1 MIQLFC
7 KKKGAISVFLS
18 VILMPMLIVA
28 FLATDAARIYSAKVV
43 ISDAGELAMNA
54 ALAQYNAELKDEY
67 GLIAMDKVPSSMQ
80 GELEKYFNASLNSDD
95 SGGYSHILDLVE
107 QDFAALDI
115 EASKL
120 YKTEVEKQQILEYMK
135 YRAPVCMAEMVMEK
149 LDQIKENKKM
159 LEAMEA
165 EADFAEAMQEVQ
177 DAFEA
182 AKVALD
188 NLNLIIES
196 FPDQDIIEKELEA
209 TQQDFTVPMAI
220 AFLMR
225 AAISYY
231 DDYDVEKINNAE
243 GTQQK
248 LDALSSVAQ
257 SFINEAGPVSM
268 SNVLDDKNYDRYLDA
283 LCYKNTV
290 DKFGGI
296 GKLTIWYDELHP
308 ADSEENPPDPDTRQ
322 GLVDLQTEYNNKKD
336 AISQYSNRLLGIA
349 NDYVKTHANTL
360 NSWYNMAKEGVS
372 AAKDAYTKLG
382 TVVSKIQEAARL
394 HAIWEEKTN
403 QLSNPGSMKDEVE
416 KYDDMF
422 DTQKCEELMYNVD
435 TDQKYFNEIKD
446 ILTEEKFYGQSIATV
461 SAASQSNKYNNE
473 ASYVMKGRE
482 NYYYINLNSIRT
494 QTYITDYQHTTIST
508 AYCLLKI
515 QSDPFYQQL
524 IKYCQSNESADKNE
538 QKKTANGKLE
548 EGADGADEAKS
559 TDGYPTY
566 DWSSAGVNLPS
577 SLLGVGSNGAN
588 TDKLTGVS
596 GGDIDKKSD
605 RKNIITKVKDS
616 IKEASSFL
624 DGLDRILSDGVENL
638 YIAEYGMQ
646 MFTYYT
652 VDKKFDAS
660 SRTVT
665 ILSGDN
671 LTSLSGYQY
680 SSSNHKAFKAETEYI
695 LWGNASSARNVQT
708 TVAVIYGLRL
718 MFNAFFALTDAK
730 INEIAIGVA
739 APWAAVAPYL
749 EPIIKLVFKFGVSL
763 CETTEDIKKIKEGY
777 GVTVIKSQQ
786 SWVSLGNL
794 LGQPRPDNT
803 VGFTLD
809 YSEYLR
815 IFLNIKMAAN
825 ETAVLARIGDCVQVN
840 TGSDIDITKMY
851 TMLAVEA
858 SVTNRTTFMRKIADW
873 SGAGWEYDDAYTIDY
888 KSVLGY

>member
-95 SGGYSHILDLVE
+95 SGGYSRILDLVE

-135 YRAPVCMAEMVMEK
+135 YRAPVCMAEMVLEK
-149 LDQIKENKKM
+149 LEQIKENKKM

-177 DAFEA
+177 DAFED

-188 NLNLIIES
+188 NLNSIIES
-196 FPDQDIIEKELEA
+196 FPNQNTIEKELEA
-209 TQQDFTVPMAI
+209 TQQDFTVPMAT

-231 DDYDVEKINNAE
+231 DDYDAGKINSADD
-243 GTQQK
+243 TQQK
-248 LDALSSVAQ
+248 LDALSSVAR
-257 SFINEAGPVSM
+257 SFINQAGYVSM
-268 SNVLDDKNYDRYLDA
+268 NNVLDGKNYDYYIDA
-283 LCYKNTV
+283 LYYKNTV

-296 GKLTIWYDELHP
+296 GKLTSWYDELHP
-308 ADSEENPPDPDTRQ
+308 ADSDENPPDPDTRQ

-336 AISQYSNRLLGIA
+336 AISQYSNKLLGIA

-360 NSWYNMAKEGVS
+360 NSWYNMAKEGAS
-372 AAKDAYTKLG
+372 SAKDACTKLD
-382 TVVSKIQEAARL
+382 TVVSKIKEAARL

-403 QLSNPGSMKDEVE
+403 QLSNPGSMKEELE

-435 TDQKYFNEIKD
+435 TDQKYFNEIRD
-446 ILTEEKFYGQSIATV
+446 ILTEEQFYGQSIATV

-482 NYYYINLNSIRT
+482 NYYYINLDSIRV
-494 QTYITDYQHTTIST
+494 QTYITDYHHTKITT
-508 AYCLLKI
+508 ANRLVHI
-515 QSDPFYQQL
+515 ETDPFYQQL
-524 IKYCQSNESADKNE
+524 IKYCQSNESAEKNE

-566 DWSSAGVNLPS
+566 DWSSAGVALPS
-577 SLLGVGSNGAN
+577 TLLGVGSIGAN
-588 TDKLTGVS
+588 TDSLTGTT
-596 GGDIDKKSD
+596 GGDIDNKSD
-605 RKNIITKVKDS
+605 RKNIIAKVRES
-616 IKEASSFL
+616 IKEANSFL

-652 VDKKFDAS
+652 VDKKVDAS
-660 SRTVT
+660 HTLIT
-665 ILSGDN
+665 LSGED
-671 LTSLSGYQY
+671 LTSLSGYKFT
-680 SSSNHKAFKAETEYI
+680 SSNHKAFKAETEYI
-695 LWGNASSARNVQT
+695 LWGKASSAKNVQT
-708 TVAVIYGLRL
+708 TVAVIYGIRL
-718 MFNAFFALTDAK
+718 LFNAFFALTNADIDFDATK
-730 INEIAIGVA
+730 IA
-739 APWAAVAPYL
+739 APWASVAPYL
-749 EPIIKLVFKFGVSL
+749 EPIIRLVFKFGLAL
-763 CETTEDIKKIKEGY
+763 CETVSDVQKIKEGW
-777 GVTVIKSQQ
+777 GVAVIKDKNT
-786 SWVSLGNL
+786 WVSWPVGGLN
-794 LGQPRPDNT
+794 PDNT
-803 VGFTLD
+803 RGTFTLD

-815 IFLNIKMAAN
+815 IFINTKMAVN
-825 ETAVLARIGDCVQVN
+825 ETGVLARIGDCVQVN

-851 TMLAVEA
+851 TMLSIEA
-858 SVTNRTTFMRKIADW
+858 SVSNRTTFMRKIADW